1 MLALRQPVYIMQFIF
16 TTKRITFKIEKLYL
30 DHVLFTIPPVTE
42 FKVVMFRKTPY
53 FGQPY
58 YSYEYCIS
66 YFQGRFYLQSRFRV
80 NKLELYVL
88 KS

>member
-1 MLALRQPVYIMQFIF
+1 MTFI
-16 TTKRITFKIEKLYL
+16 IEKFYL
-30 DHVLFTIPPVTE
+30 DHVLFTVPPVPE
-42 FKVVMFRKTPY
+42 LKVLLFRKTPY

-66 YFQGRFYLQSRFRV
+66 YFQGRFDLQSRFRV